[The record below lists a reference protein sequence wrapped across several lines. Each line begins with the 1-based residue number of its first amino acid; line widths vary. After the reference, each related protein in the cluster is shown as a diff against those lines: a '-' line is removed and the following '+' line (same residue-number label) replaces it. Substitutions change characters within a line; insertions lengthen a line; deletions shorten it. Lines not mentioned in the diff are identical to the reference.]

1 MLPTKFQFSET
12 GDCSLFKNIKGLV
25 YNVSC
30 YNVSCYLRDRTL
42 LILSTQIN
50 LNIKNK
56 DYTIKKH
63 ENWYVN
69 HQSSNEQIC
78 LLNWTHTLHNEMK
91 LDLGLFKLDYK
102 RSCDFVTLPGQD
114 SCCLF

>member
-12 GDCSLFKNIKGLV
+12 EDCSLFKNIKGLV
-25 YNVSC
+25 YNVL
-30 YNVSCYLRDRTL
+30 CYLRDRTL
-42 LILSTQIN
+42 

-63 ENWYVN
+63 E
-69 HQSSNEQIC
+69 
-78 LLNWTHTLHNEMK
+78 NEMK